1 MNCTVVLDYASLLNA
16 GLDSNYGQGVFFE
29 QIVESLYSAIC
40 EQGDA
45 IIDGGVSHCLHTFN
59 MARIVGPAGQVIGF
73 EAIPKLAMEAAEN
86 ASSLEL
92 HNIKVINKAIS
103 DHIGD
108 TTFTHVKLYDGFS
121 GIRQRASIP
130 EEALTTI
137 EKIVVEVTT
146 IDHELAALKSQ
157 PRLRFIKLDLE
168 GGEFHA
174 LRGAINT
181 LLLHEPF
188 IVFEH
193 GRQQCATT
201 YEYSP
206 EDWFNLFKD
215 INYCL
220 YDLFGRPF
228 TIDNWHQAY
237 IPWYFIAVKRSID
250 HEFIAAKLPETINF
264 LYSKT
269 YSH

>member
-1 MNCTVVLDYASLLNA
+1 MDYESLFNA
-16 GLDSNYGQGVFFE
+16 GLDADYGVGRFYE
-29 QIVESLYSAIC
+29 QIIESLYSAIC

-45 IIDGGVSHCLHTFN
+45 IIDGGVNHGLHTFN
-59 MARIVGPAGQVIGF
+59 MARVVGPTGQVIGF
-73 EAIPKLAMEAAEN
+73 EAIPKLAIAAAEN

-92 HNIKVINKAIS
+92 HNIKVISKAIS

-108 TTFTHVKLYDGFS
+108 TTFTHVKLYDGYS
-121 GIRQRASIP
+121 GIRQRTAIP

-137 EKIVVEVTT
+137 EQIVVEVTT
-146 IDHELAALKSQ
+146 IDHELATLESQ

-188 IVFEH
+188 VVFEH
-193 GRQQCATT
+193 GRQQCAST

-206 EDWFNLFKD
+206 EDWFNLFKTVD
-215 INYCL
+215 YSL
-220 YDLFGRPF
+220 YDLLGRPF
-228 TIDNWHQAY
+228 TIDKWYEAS
-237 IPWYFIAVKRSID
+237 IPWYFIAAKRSID
-250 HEFIAAKLPETINF
+250 LEFIAAKLPDMLNL
-264 LYSKT
+264 LYSNT

>member
-1 MNCTVVLDYASLLNA
+1 LDYTSLFNA
-16 GLDSNYGQGVFFE
+16 GLDTDYGVGVFFE

-40 EQGDA
+40 VQGDA
-45 IIDGGVSHCLHTFN
+45 IIDGGVSHGLHTFN
-59 MARIVGPAGQVIGF
+59 MARIAGPAGQVIGF
-73 EAIPKLAMEAAEN
+73 EAIPELAIEAAEN

-92 HNIKVINKAIS
+92 YNIKVINKAIS
-103 DHIGD
+103 DHIGN
-108 TTFTHVKLYDGFS
+108 TTFTHVKLYDGYS
-121 GIRQRASIP
+121 GIRQREAIP
-130 EEALTTI
+130 EEALSTI
-137 EKIVVEVTT
+137 EKIDVEVTT
-146 IDHELAALKSQ
+146 IDHELATLESQ

-188 IVFEH
+188 VVFEH
-193 GRQQCATT
+193 GRQQCAST

-206 EDWFNLFKD
+206 EDWFNLFKTVD
-215 INYCL
+215 YSL

-250 HEFIAAKLPETINF
+250 HEFIAAKLPDMLNL
-264 LYSKT
+264 LYSKI

>member
-1 MNCTVVLDYASLLNA
+1 MALNYESFYNIGIDSDY
-16 GLDSNYGQGVFFE
+16 GMGVFFE
-29 QIVESLYSAIC
+29 QIIESLYSAIC

-45 IIDGGVSHCLHTFN
+45 LIDGGVNVCQHTFN

-73 EAIPKLAMEAAEN
+73 EAIPKLAVEAAEN

-92 HNIKVINKAIS
+92 HNIKIVNKAIS
-103 DHIGD
+103 DYIGN
-108 TTFTHVKLYDGFS
+108 TTFTHVKQLDGYS
-121 GIRQRASIP
+121 GIRQRTGIP
-130 EEALTTI
+130 EEALATI
-137 EKIVVEVTT
+137 EKIGVEVTT
-146 IDHELAALKSQ
+146 IDHELATLKSQ

-188 IVFEH
+188 VVFEN
-193 GRQQCATT
+193 GRQQSALT

-206 EDWFNLFKD
+206 EDWFNLFKNID
-215 INYCL
+215 YCL

-228 TIDNWHQAY
+228 TIDNWHQES

-250 HEFIAAKLPETINF
+250 HEFIEAKLPDMLNL